1 MRKGSLVD
9 STKVWPM
16 TNSGVAIGCG
26 IPFFPSDYSV
36 EMYSVLIGEAVREI
50 LSPLLHF
57 NISTTLAE

>member
-1 MRKGSLVD
+1 
-9 STKVWPM
+9 M